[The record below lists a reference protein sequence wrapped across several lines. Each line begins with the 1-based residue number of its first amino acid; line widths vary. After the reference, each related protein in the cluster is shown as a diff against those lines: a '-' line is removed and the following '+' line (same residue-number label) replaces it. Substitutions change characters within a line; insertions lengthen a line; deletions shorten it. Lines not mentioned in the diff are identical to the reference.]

1 MTNSISSSDI
11 DSSFLKAILNFQDWL
26 LQGKEIN
33 VNTIMVDFVTL
44 KDSFFYIL
52 MSECYILED
61 WTNKDLIVLKQAI
74 YY

>member
-1 MTNSISSSDI
+1 MTNSISSSNI

-26 LQGKEIN
+26 LQEKEIN

>member
-1 MTNSISSSDI
+1 MTNSISSSNI

>member
-1 MTNSISSSDI
+1 MNNSISSSDI

>member
-1 MTNSISSSDI
+1 
-11 DSSFLKAILNFQDWL
+11 
-26 LQGKEIN
+26 
-33 VNTIMVDFVTL
+33 MVDFVTL